1 MSDICISAPLLL
13 KSFSKLTIEFSCSDI
28 MPFAHHV
35 HSSGYLMMRAANR
48 QTEAKVDP
56 RRYIVKVNIIRLRM
70 SFVCP
75 VPLSMPNWRPPFSPV
90 RATLPKN
97 SSVSDC
103 LFGPLPFQYWTGG
116 GGGKYNFCWEILV
129 SKLTSSCKV
138 DKENEYMPPNLYLL
152 MGDETLELT
161 IKAVEHNRWI
171 QCFKSL
177 SQILG

>member
-90 RATLPKN
+90 WATLPKN

-103 LFGPLPFQYWTGG
+103 LFGPLSFQYWGTSPQIYTVINLRM
-116 GGGKYNFCWEILV
+116 KLLNFPFLLFFHMN
-129 SKLTSSCKV
+129 LTC
-138 DKENEYMPPNLYLL
+138 N
-152 MGDETLELT
+152 
-161 IKAVEHNRWI
+161 
-171 QCFKSL
+171 
-177 SQILG
+177 

>member
-56 RRYIVKVNIIRLRM
+56 RRYMVKVNIIRLRL
-70 SFVCP
+70 SFVCL
-75 VPLSMPNWRPPFSPV
+75 VPLSMSNWRPPFSPV

-97 SSVSDC
+97 SSVTDC
-103 LFGPLPFQYWTGG
+103 LFGPLSFQYWGTSPQIYTVINLRE
-116 GGGKYNFCWEILV
+116 KLLNFPFL
-129 SKLTSSCKV
+129 SFFDMNLTC
-138 DKENEYMPPNLYLL
+138 N
-152 MGDETLELT
+152 
-161 IKAVEHNRWI
+161 
-171 QCFKSL
+171 
-177 SQILG
+177 

>member
-28 MPFAHHV
+28 MPCAHHV

-90 RATLPKN
+90 WATLPKN

-116 GGGKYNFCWEILV
+116 GGQLQLLLRDLGFEANLILQGEWGESIHAGQPLPSFGWWDPWADNKGCW
-129 SKLTSSCKV
+129 T
-138 DKENEYMPPNLYLL
+138 
-152 MGDETLELT
+152 
-161 IKAVEHNRWI
+161 
-171 QCFKSL
+171 
-177 SQILG
+177 

>member
-13 KSFSKLTIEFSCSDI
+13 KSFSKLTIEFSCYDI
-28 MPFAHHV
+28 MPYAHHV

-70 SFVCP
+70 FFVCP

-116 GGGKYNFCWEILV
+116 VGGGQLQLLLRDLGFEANLILQGEWGESIHAGQPLPSFGWWDPWADNKGCW
-129 SKLTSSCKV
+129 T
-138 DKENEYMPPNLYLL
+138 
-152 MGDETLELT
+152 
-161 IKAVEHNRWI
+161 
-171 QCFKSL
+171 
-177 SQILG
+177 